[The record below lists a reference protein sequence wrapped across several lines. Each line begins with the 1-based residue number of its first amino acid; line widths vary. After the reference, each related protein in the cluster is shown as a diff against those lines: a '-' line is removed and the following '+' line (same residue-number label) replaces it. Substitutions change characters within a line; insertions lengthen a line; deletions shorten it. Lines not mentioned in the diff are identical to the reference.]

1 MARPSKKG
9 IDYFNIDVNFL
20 EDTKVQKLLIKEG
33 TMGVLVYIY
42 SLALI
47 YRDGYYL
54 EIDLTDLADII
65 ATHLLLREE
74 KDKNAVLKCLET
86 ILEINLFDKLTYEFD
101 KVITSKRIQ
110 EHFYSV
116 TLRRKKT
123 DRPYW
128 LLSAAEMENLTRYY
142 KQKAE
147 INVDRNV
154 YVDNNSDLVNV
165 DKNPISG
172 DINPQN
178 DELLQTETGLLQT
191 KVHKV
196 KVKEKV
202 KEDKEDKYDKRN
214 CPFHLDYFTS
224 CLINDH
230 LIDVYH
236 IDIHRFIS
244 LFCELLEDNDFSLVE
259 RCFRYTRDYCRK
271 HKTEI
276 YDIYSFFAYALKENI
291 RKMDGYEERME
302 NYYAEL
308 DAYLSSIRND
318 SEDE

>member
-20 EDTKVQKLLIKEG
+20 EDTKIQKLLIKEG

-47 YRDGYYL
+47 YRNGYYL
-54 EIDLTDLADII
+54 EIDLTDLADIVS
-65 ATHLLLREE
+65 THLLLREE
-74 KDKNAVLKCLET
+74 SDRAHVLKCLET
-86 ILEINLFDKLTYEFD
+86 ILEINLFDNLAYEYD

-116 TLRRKKT
+116 TLRRKKSN
-123 DRPYW
+123 RPYW
-128 LLSAAEMENLTRYY
+128 LLSNDEMENLTRYY

-147 INVDRNV
+147 VNVDRNV
-154 YVDNNSDLVNV
+154 YVDNNS
-165 DKNPISG
+165 ISG
-172 DINPQN
+172 DINPLT

-196 KVKEKV
+196 KVKEKA
-202 KEDKEDKYDKRN
+202 KEDKEDRFDKRN

-236 IDIHRFIS
+236 IDIHRFVS
-244 LFCELLEDNDFSLVE
+244 LFSELLEDNDFSLVE

-271 HKTEI
+271 HKNEI

-302 NYYAEL
+302 KYYAEL